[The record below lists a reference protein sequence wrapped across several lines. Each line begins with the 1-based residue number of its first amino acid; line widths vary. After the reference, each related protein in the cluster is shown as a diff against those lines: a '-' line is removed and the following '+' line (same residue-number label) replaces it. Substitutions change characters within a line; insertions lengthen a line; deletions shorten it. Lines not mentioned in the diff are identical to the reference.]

1 MGKRL
6 AGVNVMDV
14 AISLWPFF
22 IRYGYAILFLGIA
35 MENAGLPLPGEV
47 VLFAAGFLASTAPSH
62 FKLFVV
68 IALGAAGAVGGDS
81 LGYLMGRLGG
91 ERLSRL
97 YCRIT
102 LGSTECAQKTHDYF
116 TRRGGGLTG
125 AFARFVVGVR
135 TFAAPMAGSTRMA
148 YPRFLAYDALGAVLW
163 AALVTIAGYLF
174 GSRWERLL
182 AGYRWYYGFV
192 LLSVLLV
199 ALLYLL
205 MKSHRRRRYG
215 SATSV

>member
-1 MGKRL
+1 
-6 AGVNVMDV
+6 MD
-14 AISLWPFF
+14 AMISLWPFF

-35 MENAGLPLPGEV
+35 LENAGLPLPGEV
-47 VLFAAGFLASTAPSH
+47 FLFAAGALVSTGQ
-62 FKLFVV
+62 FKLLVV
-68 IALGAAGAVGGDS
+68 IALGTAGAVMGDS
-81 LGYLMGRLGG
+81 LGYLLGRLGG
-91 ERLSRL
+91 ERLPRL

-102 LGSTECAQKTHDYF
+102 LGSRECVQKTHDHF
-116 TRRGGGLTG
+116 TKRGGALTV

-135 TFAAPMAGSTRMA
+135 AFAAPMAGSTRMP
-148 YPRFLAYDALGAVLW
+148 YPRFLAYDTLGAVLW
-163 AALVTIAGYLF
+163 AALVTTAGYLF

-205 MKSHRRRRYG
+205 MKSQRRRQYG
-215 SATSV
+215 PATSF